1 MTQETIALPL
11 ARLTRVEAQA
21 LRVLAQS
28 AQDVALDWGGQT
40 WNLTLRPWPPNAQLA
55 AEAGE
60 WWVSL
65 SWSGHPFDLVVPE
78 TAIQAW
84 LRARFGQLDLP
95 AIPHP
100 LFNAVF
106 EAACDSLAALL
117 QAGVHDPVR
126 LERWAPGEAQPCSLP
141 HTFSIELRTGQEVVR
156 AQLST
161 SVQGLLFLAE
171 RAAGR
176 GPARNHLVV
185 DELPMTLVAAIG
197 MTWLGLDDMARL
209 KPRDT
214 ILFDVRLL
222 DEDGQLWVTQ
232 GNTGFRVRRQGP
244 NLTVT
249 EQFMERGWTVP
260 PEDENSAHRAEL
272 SALEHLPIQVVF
284 DVGELSLTLGELQT
298 LQVGQPLTLSRPLS
312 SAVSLRVNGAL
323 IGTGEL
329 VEIEGELGVTI
340 TSLFQRP
347 AAKSARS
354 TRAASRPRTRSAPE
368 TSEEITP

>member
-1 MTQETIALPL
+1 MTQESIALPL
-11 ARLTRVEAQA
+11 ARLTRIEAQA
-21 LRVLAQS
+21 LQLLAQS
-28 AQDVALDWGGQT
+28 VQDVSLDWGGQT
-40 WNLTLRPWPPNAQLA
+40 WHLTLRPRPAHAPLA
-55 AEAGE
+55 AGSGD
-60 WWVSL
+60 WWISL

-84 LRARFGQLDLP
+84 LRARFAQLDLP

-106 EAACDSLAALL
+106 EAACDSLVARLKE
-117 QAGVHDPVR
+117 GVCDPVR
-126 LERWAPGEAQPCSLP
+126 LERWAPGEAQPRSLP
-141 HTFSIELRTGQEVVR
+141 HMFSIVLRTGQEVVR

-161 SVQGLLFLAE
+161 NSRGLLFLAE

-176 GPARNHLVV
+176 GPTRNHLAVN
-185 DELPMTLVAAIG
+185 ELPMTLVAAIG
-197 MTWLGLDDMARL
+197 MTWLGLDEVARL

-222 DEDGQLWVTQ
+222 DEDGQLWVIQ

-244 NLTVT
+244 DLTVT

-260 PEDENSAHRAEL
+260 PEDENSAPRAEL
-272 SALEHLPIQVVF
+272 SSLEHLPIQVVF
-284 DVGELSLTLGELQT
+284 DLGELSLTVGELQA
-298 LQVGQPLTLSRPLS
+298 LQVGQPLSLSRPLS

-329 VEIEGELGVTI
+329 VAIEGELGVTI

-347 AAKSARS
+347 VARS
-354 TRAASRPRTRSAPE
+354 TRASSRTRARSAPE
-368 TSEEITP
+368 ASEEITP

>member
-11 ARLTRVEAQA
+11 ARLTRVEVQA
-21 LRVLAQS
+21 LRVLAES

-40 WNLTLRPWPPNAQLA
+40 WRLTLRPWPPNAQLA
-55 AEAGE
+55 AGPGE

-106 EAACDSLAALL
+106 EAACDSLVARL
-117 QAGVHDPVR
+117 QEGVRDPVR
-126 LERWAPGEAQPCSLP
+126 LERWAPGDAQPRSLP
-141 HTFSIELRTGQEVVR
+141 HTLSMALRTGQEVVR
-156 AQLST
+156 AQLAT
-161 SVQGLLFLAE
+161 SMQGLLFLADH
-171 RAAGR
+171 AAGR

-197 MTWLGLDDMARL
+197 MTWLGLDEVTRL

-232 GNTGFRVRRQGP
+232 GNTGFRVQRQGP
-244 NLTVT
+244 KLTVT

-260 PEDENSAHRAEL
+260 PEDEDSAPRAEL
-272 SALEHLPIQVVF
+272 SSLEHLPIQVVF
-284 DVGELSLTLGELQT
+284 DVGELSLTLGELQA

-329 VEIEGELGVTI
+329 VDIEGELGVTI

-347 AAKSARS
+347 AAKPARS
-354 TRAASRPRTRSAPE
+354 TRASSRPRARSAPE

>member
-1 MTQETIALPL
+1 MTQATIALPL

-28 AQDVALDWGGQT
+28 AQAMALDWGGQI
-40 WNLTLRPWPPNAQLA
+40 WHLTLRPRPPDALLA
-55 AEAGE
+55 AGPTD

-65 SWSGHPFDLVVPE
+65 SWSGHPFDLVVSE
-78 TAIQAW
+78 AAMQAW
-84 LRARFGQLDLP
+84 LRARFSQLDLP

-100 LFNAVF
+100 LFSAVF
-106 EAACDSLAALL
+106 EAACDSLVALL
-117 QAGVHDPVR
+117 QAGVRDPVR
-126 LERWAPGEAQPCSLP
+126 LERWAPGVAQPRSLP

-156 AQLST
+156 AHLST

-197 MTWLGLDDMARL
+197 MTWLGLDDLARL

-222 DEDGQLWVTQ
+222 DEDGHLWVTQ

-249 EQFMERGWTVP
+249 ERFMERGWTVP
-260 PEDENSAHRAEL
+260 PEAENSAHRAEL
-272 SALEHLPIQVVF
+272 SSLEHLPIQVVF
-284 DVGELSLTLGELQT
+284 DVGELSLSLGELQA
-298 LQVGQPLTLSRPLS
+298 LQVGQPLTLARPLS

-329 VEIEGELGVTI
+329 VDIEGELGVTI

-347 AAKSARS
+347 AAKPARS
-354 TRAASRPRTRSAPE
+354 TRASSRPRARSAPE
-368 TSEEITP
+368 ASEEITP

>member
-11 ARLTRVEAQA
+11 ARLTRIEAQA
-21 LRVLAQS
+21 LHVLAQS
-28 AQDVALDWGGQT
+28 AQDVSLDWGGQT
-40 WNLTLRPWPPNAQLA
+40 WRLALRPRPPHAQLA
-55 AEAGE
+55 AGSGE

-65 SWSGHPFDLVVPE
+65 SWSGYPFDLVVPE

-84 LRARFGQLDLP
+84 LRARFEQLDLP

-106 EAACDSLAALL
+106 EAACESLVARL
-117 QAGVHDPVR
+117 QEGVRDPVR
-126 LERWAPGEAQPCSLP
+126 LERWAPGEAQPRSLP
-141 HTFSIELRTGQEVVR
+141 HTFSIELRTGALVLR

-161 SVQGLLFLAE
+161 SSQGLLFLAE
-171 RAAGR
+171 RVAR
-176 GPARNHLVV
+176 HGPARNHLAVN
-185 DELPMTLVAAIG
+185 ELPMTLVAAIG

-222 DEDGQLWVTQ
+222 DEDGHLWVTQ

-260 PEDENSAHRAEL
+260 PEAENSAHRAEL
-272 SALEHLPIQVVF
+272 SSLEHLPIQVVF
-284 DVGELSLTLGELQT
+284 DVGELSLSLGELQA
-298 LQVGQPLTLSRPLS
+298 LQVGQPLTLARPLS

-329 VEIEGELGVTI
+329 VDIEGELGVTI

-347 AAKSARS
+347 AAKPARS
-354 TRAASRPRTRSAPE
+354 TRASSRPRARSAPE
-368 TSEEITP
+368 ASEEITP